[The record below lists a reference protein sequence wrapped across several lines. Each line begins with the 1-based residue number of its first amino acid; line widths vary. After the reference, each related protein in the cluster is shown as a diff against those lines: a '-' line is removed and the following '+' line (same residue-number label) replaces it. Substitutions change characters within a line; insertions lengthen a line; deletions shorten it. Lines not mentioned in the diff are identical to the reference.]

1 MALTQIKAAA
11 LTADLI
17 DETKLADNSI
27 DSEHYN
33 DGSIDT
39 AHIADSQVTTAKIA
53 ADAVT
58 AAKLADNAVVTAS
71 ILDGEITT
79 AKLADDVVTAAKLA
93 SDAVVTASILDGE
106 ITTAKIG
113 DDQITNA
120 KIAAGAVG
128 GTQLGSN
135 AVSEAK
141 IGANEVTSGKI
152 AAGAIGTAKISDG
165 AVTAAKL
172 ASGVGGKILQV
183 ISTVKS
189 DTFSTSSSSWTLAT
203 GMSVAITPSSSSNK
217 ILVILDAKIGA
228 GHEDAA
234 FAGRLLRDK
243 GGSDVS
249 AIFYGN
255 AASNRTQAS
264 FGTSRQS
271 GNAGY
276 DVLQD
281 RQAIF
286 LDSPNTTSQVSY
298 KLQVVCNNSRDVYV
312 NRTHDD
318 SDDDDTP
325 RTASSITVL
334 EVSA

>member
-1 MALTQIKAAA
+1 LQ
-11 LTADLI
+11 
-17 DETKLADNSI
+17 
-27 DSEHYN
+27 
-33 DGSIDT
+33 
-39 AHIADSQVTTAKIA
+39 TTSA
-53 ADAVT
+53 
-58 AAKLADNAVVTAS
+58 
-71 ILDGEITT
+71 
-79 AKLADDVVTAAKLA
+79 
-93 SDAVVTASILDGE
+93 
-106 ITTAKIG
+106 
-113 DDQITNA
+113 
-120 KIAAGAVG
+120 G
-128 GTQLGSN
+128 GTL
-135 AVSEAK
+135 
-141 IGANEVTSGKI
+141 T
-152 AAGAIGTAKISDG
+152 GTW
-165 AVTAAKL
+165 
-172 ASGVGGKILQV
+172 SGVGKILQV
-183 ISTVKS
+183 VQSAKT
-189 DTFSTSSSSWTLAT
+189 DTFSTSSSSYTDVT
-203 GMSVAITPSSSSNK
+203 GLSVDITPSSSSNK
-217 ILVILDAKIGA
+217 VLVILDIKVGA

>member
-1 MALTQIKAAA
+1 LAANA
-11 LTADLI
+11 VTEAKLDTNAVTTNKI
-17 DETKLADNSI
+17 ANSAINQSKLADAAINAAKIQS
-27 DSEHYN
+27 N
-33 DGSIDT
+33 
-39 AHIADSQVTTAKIA
+39 AVTTAKIA
-53 ADAVT
+53 
-58 AAKLADNAVVTAS
+58 
-71 ILDGEITT
+71 
-79 AKLADDVVTAAKLA
+79 DD
-93 SDAVVTASILDGE
+93 
-106 ITTAKIG
+106 
-113 DDQITNA
+113 
-120 KIAAGAVG
+120 
-128 GTQLGSN
+128 
-135 AVSEAK
+135 
-141 IGANEVTSGKI
+141 
-152 AAGAIGTAKISDG
+152 

-298 KLQVVCNNSRDVYV
+298 
-312 NRTHDD
+312 
-318 SDDDDTP
+318 
-325 RTASSITVL
+325 
-334 EVSA
+334 